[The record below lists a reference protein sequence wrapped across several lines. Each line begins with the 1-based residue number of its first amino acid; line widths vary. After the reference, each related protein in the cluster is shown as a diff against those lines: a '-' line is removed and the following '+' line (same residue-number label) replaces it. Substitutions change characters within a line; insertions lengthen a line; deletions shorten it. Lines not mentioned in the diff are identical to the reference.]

1 MINGC
6 VIGLFSFIL
15 AMAFHDFHTL
25 QISVTCFLN
34 ILFFSVCYC
43 HVTYLFHS
51 EYLLYSC
58 LNVKELFTRNRRDIW
73 SLSNNNGTGWL
84 NGWVFVYELSGRG
97 LKSHWRHLNF
107 KYRSCFEQG
116 VPWHSGNY
124 RLWIHSKTCAW
135 HDRNIQ
141 SNALHR

>member
-73 SLSNNNGTGWL
+73 SLNNNNGTGWL
-84 NGWVFVYELSGRG
+84 NGWVFVYELSGFGFESRCC
-97 LKSHWRHLNF
+97 HLHFFLVLLLYLSTKIN
-107 KYRSCFEQG
+107 KQLAG
-116 VPWHSGNY
+116 
-124 RLWIHSKTCAW
+124 RLLHFIL
-135 HDRNIQ
+135 RN
-141 SNALHR
+141 

>member
-1 MINGC
+1 MINSC

-84 NGWVFVYELSGRG
+84 NGWVFVYELSGFGFESRYC
-97 LKSHWRHLNF
+97 HLHFFLVLLLYLSTKIN
-107 KYRSCFEQG
+107 KQLAG
-116 VPWHSGNY
+116 
-124 RLWIHSKTCAW
+124 RLLHFIL
-135 HDRNIQ
+135 RN
-141 SNALHR
+141 

>member
-1 MINGC
+1 MINSC

-84 NGWVFVYELSGRG
+84 NGWVFVYELSGFG
-97 LKSHWRHLNF
+97 FESCCCHLHFFLVLLLYLSTKIN
-107 KYRSCFEQG
+107 KQLAG
-116 VPWHSGNY
+116 
-124 RLWIHSKTCAW
+124 RLLHFIL
-135 HDRNIQ
+135 RN
-141 SNALHR
+141 

>member
-84 NGWVFVYELSGRG
+84 NGWVFVYELSGFGFESRCC
-97 LKSHWRHLNF
+97 HLHFFLVLLLYLSTKIN
-107 KYRSCFEQG
+107 KQLAG
-116 VPWHSGNY
+116 
-124 RLWIHSKTCAW
+124 RLLHFIL
-135 HDRNIQ
+135 RN
-141 SNALHR
+141 

>member
-6 VIGLFSFIL
+6 VIGLFPFIL

-58 LNVKELFTRNRRDIW
+58 LNIKELFTRNRRDIW

-84 NGWVFVYELSGRG
+84 NGWVFVYELSGFGFESRCC
-97 LKSHWRHLNF
+97 HLHFFLVLLLYLSTKIN
-107 KYRSCFEQG
+107 KQLAG
-116 VPWHSGNY
+116 
-124 RLWIHSKTCAW
+124 RLLHFIL
-135 HDRNIQ
+135 RN
-141 SNALHR
+141 

>member
-58 LNVKELFTRNRRDIW
+58 LNIKELFTRNRRDIW

-84 NGWVFVYELSGRG
+84 NGWVFVYELSGFGFESRCC
-97 LKSHWRHLNF
+97 HLHFFLVLLLYLSTKIN
-107 KYRSCFEQG
+107 KQLAG
-116 VPWHSGNY
+116 
-124 RLWIHSKTCAW
+124 RLLHFIL
-135 HDRNIQ
+135 RN
-141 SNALHR
+141 

>member
-1 MINGC
+1 MINSC

-73 SLSNNNGTGWL
+73 SLNNNNGTGWL
-84 NGWVFVYELSGRG
+84 NGWVFVYELSGFGFESRCC
-97 LKSHWRHLNF
+97 HLHFFLVLLLYLSTKIN
-107 KYRSCFEQG
+107 KQLAG
-116 VPWHSGNY
+116 
-124 RLWIHSKTCAW
+124 RLLHFIL
-135 HDRNIQ
+135 RN
-141 SNALHR
+141 

>member
-1 MINGC
+1 MINSC

-84 NGWVFVYELSGRG
+84 NGWVFVYELSGFGFESRCC
-97 LKSHWRHLNF
+97 HLRFFLVLLLYLSTKIN
-107 KYRSCFEQG
+107 KQLAG
-116 VPWHSGNY
+116 
-124 RLWIHSKTCAW
+124 RLLHFIL
-135 HDRNIQ
+135 RN
-141 SNALHR
+141 